1 MIAMNITSRDIKTK
15 KLSEQFFLFFINGLL
30 ATFIHFITL
39 LLLVNFSPLNYGFSN
54 FYAFLFG
61 SISSFLG
68 NKFFVFKYTKNS
80 KILMQVFKF
89 CFLYLSLAIL
99 HGVALYWWSDINN
112 YNYITGFIVI
122 TLFNLIISF
131 TFNKYLIFDA
141 K

>member
-1 MIAMNITSRDIKTK
+1 MHDCYEYCFRERSKQKNFLNNFFYL
-15 KLSEQFFLFFINGLL
+15 LSMGYLQLLYILFIIFFSK
-30 ATFIHFITL
+30 
-39 LLLVNFSPLNYGFSN
+39 FSPLNYGFSN

-99 HGVALYWWSDINN
+99 HGIALYWWSDINN
-112 YNYITGFIVI
+112 YNYITGFI
-122 TLFNLIISF
+122 
-131 TFNKYLIFDA
+131 
-141 K
+141 